1 MRICADGEVVALCA
15 DAESG
20 ATFPNHA
27 VLLKE
32 LAAQFRRGKP
42 IGAEAVIAAVG
53 RRRVR
58 SAEELLNEGARTNAE
73 ELGYCARSFCGLLE
87 RWCCAAC

>member
-1 MRICADGEVVALCA
+1 MVALCA
-15 DAESG
+15 DEESG

-73 ELGYCARSFCGLLE
+73 ALGYCARSFCGLLE